1 MKMPINKQIEG
12 LPVSTNFFKNVI
24 NMLYDKHVLHSLHI
38 TGEIIGYTQ
47 GFCNR
52 KQKKIKY

>member
-1 MKMPINKQIEG
+1 MPINKQIEG

-24 NMLYDKHVLHSLHI
+24 NILYDKHVLHRLHI

-52 KQKKIKY
+52 KQNKIKY